1 VSTATASAGPG
12 DHVDLDRE
20 ATSLPTGADAR
31 ALPQCDL
38 VMKGGITSGVVYP
51 GAVIALAKKFRFAA
65 LGGTSAGAIAAG
77 VCAAGEYG
85 RIHGTDEA
93 TGLTQLRVVSNELG
107 EPGALTGLFQATDDA
122 KPLMDL
128 ALLPADHPD
137 DSQWRRIARL
147 AWAALRRAPRV
158 WLAGAVLVA
167 VFAALVVGAFQG
179 MSPVLAIV
187 LTVLAGIPFLALVS
201 MAMVAAAF
209 GLPARRALRSLPES
223 HYGMCPGT
231 HQSGYAKKQE
241 ALTPWLHGHIQAAAG
256 RDPNGAAQVL
266 TVADLQGTDESTAI
280 GFETMTTDLSRARPL
295 RCPADLAAYSF
306 KESEMRDLFPD
317 PVVERMVE
325 DAPKDHAKSNEYLPI
340 NAKRLPVLVAI
351 RLSLSFPGL
360 LSAVPLYQEVGGT
373 YRRSLFSDGGIASN
387 FPVHFFD
394 AWFPR
399 RPTFGIDLGPRPEKS
414 APLVVMHGQD
424 GLGGYREVNR
434 LTVFG
439 GQIKDTMQNW
449 RDNLQTELPGYRER
463 VCEVRFEKDEGGLNL
478 KMAPPKV
485 QALMDRGFEAGEKLS
500 GALPMTVRP
509 AAPSPEWLNHCKVR
523 FDTLMWLQQE
533 GLGKFHERSEVFLKA
548 LEAGGLTPP
557 DRRTWAVAAVT
568 QTKELLDCAE
578 RWGPAPKDVDFT
590 PNPPFEPEP
599 VMRVVPKA

>member
-1 VSTATASAGPG
+1 MSTATASAGPG

-20 ATSLPTGADAR
+20 ATSLPTGARAR

-51 GAVIALAKKFRFAA
+51 GAVIALARKFRFAA

-85 RIHGTDEA
+85 RIHDRGN
-93 TGLTQLRVVSNELG
+93 GLAQLREVSRELG
-107 EPGALTGLFQATDDA
+107 EPGVLTGLFQATDDA

-128 ALLPADHPD
+128 ALLPADHPG
-137 DSQWRRIARL
+137 DSHWRRTARL
-147 AWAALRRAPRV
+147 ALAALGRV
-158 WLAGAVLVA
+158 PAVLVGGVVA
-167 VFAALVVGAFQG
+167 VAAFVALVVGAFGG
-179 MSPVLAIV
+179 MSPALAVVLA
-187 LTVLAGIPFLALVS
+187 VLAGVPFLALVS

-209 GLPARRALRSLPES
+209 ALLGRRAVRSLRES

-231 HQSGYAKKQE
+231 HQPGYAADQE
-241 ALTPWLHGHIQAAAG
+241 ALTPWLHRQVQAAAG
-256 RDPNGAAQVL
+256 LEADDTAQVL
-266 TVADLQGTDESTAI
+266 TVADLKGNDEATAI

-306 KESEMRDLFPD
+306 KESELRAVFPE
-317 PVVERMVE
+317 PVVARMVE
-325 DAPKDHAKSNEYLPI
+325 DAPKDPEGSNDYLRI
-340 NAKRLPVLVAI
+340 NADRLPVLVAI

-360 LSAVPLYQEVGGT
+360 LSAVPLYQEVGGR

-399 RPTFGIDLGPRPEKS
+399 RPTFGIDLGPQPEEG
-414 APLVVMHGQD
+414 APLVVMHGED
-424 GLGGYREVNR
+424 GLGGYREVDG
-434 LTVFG
+434 LGAFG

-449 RDNLQTELPGYRER
+449 RDNLQTELQGYRER
-463 VCEVRFEKDEGGLNL
+463 VCEVRFEEGEGGLNL

-485 QALMDRGFEAGEKLS
+485 QALMTRGFAAGEELS
-500 GALPMTVRP
+500 NALPMTVP
-509 AAPSPEWLNHCKVR
+509 PEPPSPEWLNHCKVR

-533 GLGKFHERSEVFLKA
+533 GLGKFQERSEAFLTA
-548 LEAGGLTPP
+548 LEAGGLTPG
-557 DRRTWAVAAVT
+557 RKGWADAAVT
-568 QTKELLDCAE
+568 QTKKLLDCAE
-578 RWGPAPKDVDFT
+578 RWGPPPKDVDFT

>member
-12 DHVDLDRE
+12 DHLDLDRE
-20 ATSLPTGADAR
+20 ATSLPTGADAL

-51 GAVIALAKKFRFAA
+51 GAVIALAKRFRFAA

-85 RIHGTDEA
+85 RIHGEGN
-93 TGLTQLRVVSNELG
+93 GLAQLREVSRELG
-107 EPGALTGLFQATDDA
+107 EPGVLTGLFQATDDA
-122 KPLMDL
+122 KPLMEL
-128 ALLPADHPD
+128 ALLPADHPG
-137 DSQWRRIARL
+137 DSHWRRAARL
-147 AWAALRRAPRV
+147 ALAALRRVPVV
-158 WLAGAVLVA
+158 WVTGLVVVA
-167 VFAALVVGAFQG
+167 AFLALVVGAFQG
-179 MSPVLAIV
+179 MSPALAV
-187 LTVLAGIPFLALVS
+187 VVTVLAGIPFLALLA

-209 GLPARRALRSLPES
+209 GLLGRRAVGSLRQS

-231 HQSGYAKKQE
+231 HQPGYAEEQD
-241 ALTPWLHGHIQAAAG
+241 ALTPWLHRQVQAAAG
-256 RDPNGAAQVL
+256 LDADDPAQVL
-266 TVADLQGTDESTAI
+266 TVADLQGEDEAGAI

-306 KESEMRDLFPD
+306 KESELGALFPA
-317 PVVERMVE
+317 PVVQRMVE
-325 DAPKDHAKSNEYLPI
+325 DAVRDPASSEEYLRI
-340 NAKRLPVLVAI
+340 NAERLPVLVAI

-360 LSAVPLYQEVGGT
+360 LSAVPLHQEIGGR

-399 RPTFGIDLGPRPEKS
+399 RPTFGIDLGPQPEGR

-424 GLGGYREVNR
+424 GLGGYREVHD
-434 LTVFG
+434 LGAFA

-449 RDNLQTELPGYRER
+449 RDNLQTELQGYRER
-463 VCEVRFEKDEGGLNL
+463 VCEVRFKVGEGGLNL

-485 QALMDRGFEAGEKLS
+485 QALMTRGFAAGEELAR
-500 GALPMTVRP
+500 ALPMTVP
-509 AAPSPEWLNHCKVR
+509 PEPPSPEWLNHCKVR

-533 GLGKFHERSEVFLKA
+533 GLAKFQERSEAFLSA
-548 LEAGGLTPP
+548 LETGGLTPGRG
-557 DRRTWAVAAVT
+557 DWAGAAVT
-568 QTKELLDCAE
+568 QTKKLLDCAE
-578 RWGPAPKDVDFT
+578 RWGPPPKDVDFT
-590 PNPPFEPEP
+590 PTPPFEPEP